1 MNIKITPDNQGVLK
15 ILFQVESVVKSL
27 MERGV
32 TVIGVST
39 GNDKPRI
46 KIARH
51 AYCDQLI
58 RSGKACYLQFG
69 NSRHGYYKQG
79 VFMHRGCR
87 VLIRRE
93 INNDLE
99 WV

>member
-1 MNIKITPDNQGVLK
+1 MMNIKITPSNQGVLK
-15 ILFQVESVVKSL
+15 TLIQVESVVKSL
-27 MERGV
+27 GDRGV
-32 TVIGVST
+32 TVLGVST

-79 VFMHRGCR
+79 SFTQDGCR
-87 VLIRRE
+87 VFWSESIY
-93 INNDLE
+93 
-99 WV
+99 